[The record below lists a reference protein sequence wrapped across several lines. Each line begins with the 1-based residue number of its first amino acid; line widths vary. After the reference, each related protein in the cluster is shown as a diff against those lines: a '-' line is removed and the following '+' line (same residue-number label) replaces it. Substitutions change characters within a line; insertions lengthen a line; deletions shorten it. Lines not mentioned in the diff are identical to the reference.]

1 MIGQLV
7 DFLLGRPL
15 PTSAAIHERLTKVKA
30 LAVFSSDAL
39 SSTAYATEEIILALL
54 VAGSGV
60 LGLSWPI
67 AIGIAILLVIVSIS
81 YRQTIHAYPTGG
93 GSYIVAKDNLGQ
105 FPGLVAGSALLI
117 DYVLTVAVSVSAG
130 VAALTSAVPD
140 LQPYRVSL
148 CLTFV
153 LLITLANMRGIRESG
168 SIFALPTYMF
178 IVSMAALMLMGIYRM
193 VSGVGAVETA
203 PIEAVMPTQ
212 ALSLFL
218 ILRAFASGC
227 TALTGIEAI
236 SDGVPAFKKPE
247 ANNAATTLTWMVTIL
262 VTLFLGITYLA
273 THYAIH
279 PLHPE
284 EPGYQTVV
292 SQIARA
298 VFGVGPIYYVIQ
310 ASTAL
315 ILVLA
320 ANTAYADFPRL
331 SSIIARD
338 RFLPR
343 QFTNIGHRLAFSNG
357 ILVLGLL
364 SSLLIVVFQGYTHS
378 LIPLYAVGVFI
389 SFTLSQAGMVVRWWR
404 RREPGWRHFIAIN
417 AIGATATGIVLVVI
431 AATKFLLGAWI
442 VILLIP
448 TFVLMF
454 LRIHGHY
461 VHVAEQLRLKGWT
474 PPAPAT
480 HNTVIVPVGDIHRG
494 VVQALRYA
502 SLLSNDVRAIHIEV
516 DPARTERLR
525 SRWGEWGQGVKLILV
540 PSPYRSTL
548 STLIQYLHEVDTE
561 RDDDVITV
569 VLPEFV
575 PRHWWENL
583 LHNQTSWILNTA
595 LRFQR
600 NKVVVAVRYQ
610 LDE

>member
-15 PTSAAIHERLTKVKA
+15 PTSAAIHERLSKVKA

-39 SSTAYATEEIILALL
+39 SSTAYATEEILLALILA
-54 VAGSGV
+54 GSLA
-60 LGLSWPI
+60 LGFSWPI
-67 AIGIAILLVIVSIS
+67 SVAIVVLLLIVGFS
-81 YRQTIHAYPTGG
+81 YRQTIHAYPNGG

-130 VAALTSAVPD
+130 VAALISALPT
-140 LQPYRVSL
+140 LQAYRVEIA
-148 CLTFV
+148 V
-153 LLITLANMRGIRESG
+153 GWVALLTLANMRGVRESG
-168 SIFALPTYMF
+168 TIFAVPTYAF
-178 IVSMAALMLMGIYRM
+178 ILSFVVMLGAGFYR
-193 VSGVGAVETA
+193 VLTGAGPVEVVHVEDIT
-203 PIEAVMPTQ
+203 PTQ
-212 ALSLFL
+212 TLTTFL
-218 ILRAFASGC
+218 VLRAFASGC
-227 TALTGIEAI
+227 TALTGVEAI
-236 SDGVPAFKKPE
+236 SNGVPAFKKPE
-247 ANNAATTLTWMVTIL
+247 SVNASTTLTWMVTIL
-262 VTLFLGITYLA
+262 TSLFLGVTYLA
-273 THYAIH
+273 QYYGIH
-279 PLHPE
+279 PL
-284 EPGYQTVV
+284 EPDATGYQTVV

-298 VFGVGPIYYVIQ
+298 VFGTGLMYYIIQ
-310 ASTAL
+310 GSTAL
-315 ILVLA
+315 ILALA

-331 SSIIARD
+331 ASLIARD
-338 RFLPR
+338 RYLPR
-343 QFTNIGHRLAFSNG
+343 QFTNVGHRLAFSNG
-357 ILVLGLL
+357 IVVLGAL
-364 SSLLIVVFQGYTHS
+364 SILLLILFQGETHA
-378 LIPLYAVGVFI
+378 LIPLYAVGVFL
-389 SFTLSQAGMVVRWWR
+389 SFTLSQSGMVVHWWR
-404 RREPGWRHFIAIN
+404 LRDEGWVRHMVINGIGAVATFVVLMVIAI
-417 AIGATATGIVLVVI
+417 
-431 AATKFLLGAWI
+431 TKFALGAWI
-442 VILLIP
+442 VVVLIP
-448 TFVLMF
+448 TFVVMF
-454 LRIHGHY
+454 LRIHRHY
-461 VHVAEQLRLKGWT
+461 VQVADQLSLRSWT
-474 PPAPAT
+474 PPAPAS

-502 SLLSNDVRAIHIEV
+502 RLLSDDVRAIHIEV

-525 SRWGEWGQGVKLILV
+525 SRWGEWGQGIKLILV

-548 STLIQYLHEVDTE
+548 STLIQYLEEVDTE